1 MYQTQWM
8 SIASSGLVI
17 NYIESAPLGVQV
29 CIFVCTYMY
38 IVVPTVLCIV
48 LVAGLW
54 LAVAETLPTN
64 SGGTTTCYSNVEVHF
79 GYAYYILL
87 VGGLFSLG
95 AASFN
100 LLFAR
105 SAADRRRSVRLRY
118 R

>member
-1 MYQTQWM
+1 MFTQ
-8 SIASSGLVI
+8 SIFI
-17 NYIESAPLGVQV
+17 
-29 CIFVCTYMY
+29 CTYMY
-38 IVVPTVLCIV
+38 IVVPTVLCTV

-64 SGGTTTCYSNVEVHF
+64 KSDTCHSSVEVHF

>member
-1 MYQTQWM
+1 M
-8 SIASSGLVI
+8 
-17 NYIESAPLGVQV
+17 
-29 CIFVCTYMY
+29 
-38 IVVPTVLCIV
+38 LCIV

-54 LAVAETLPTN
+54 LAVAETLPTQK
-64 SGGTTTCYSNVEVHF
+64 SCGEKKIEVQF

-105 SAADRRRSVRLRY
+105 SAADRRRSVRHRY

>member
-1 MYQTQWM
+1 MFEYCFP
-8 SIASSGLVI
+8 A
-17 NYIESAPLGVQV
+17 
-29 CIFVCTYMY
+29 
-38 IVVPTVLCIV
+38 VLCIV

-54 LAVAETLPTN
+54 LAVAETLPTQKACQSSN
-64 SGGTTTCYSNVEVHF
+64 SGATKIEVQF

-95 AASFN
+95 AASYN

-105 SAADRRRSVRLRY
+105 SAADRRRSVRHRY